1 MKMKWWVILF
11 LPMVF
16 FSCSLKDYYR
26 IPLYSQDHR
35 MQAVVEIPA
44 GTCQKIDYCD
54 ETHRFKILEE
64 INENDS
70 GFLAFPFNF
79 GFIPSTQDG
88 AALGAVADPID
99 VFILSEAI
107 PTGEVLEIL
116 PVGLISIREYDQ
128 TVNKV
133 IAIPFNKDKRNID
146 AEHFT
151 DLQDHYPGVIRI
163 LEDWVEN
170 ADPGAH
176 SEILAWQD
184 EILASKFIEA
194 LAVNQH

>member
-1 MKMKWWVILF
+1 MKWWVILF

-16 FSCSLKDYYR
+16 FSCSMKDYYR
-26 IPLYSQDHR
+26 IPLYSPDHR

-44 GTCQKIDYCD
+44 GTCQHIDYCD
-54 ETHRFKILEE
+54 ETHRFKILERL
-64 INENDS
+64 NEKDS
-70 GFLAFPFNF
+70 GFLAFPFNY
-79 GFIPSTQDG
+79 GFIPSTQEVTEAG
-88 AALGAVADPID
+88 ASPDPID

-107 PTGEVLEIL
+107 TTGEVIEIL
-116 PVGLISIREYDQ
+116 PVGLISIQEDDQ

-133 IAIPFNKDKRNID
+133 IAIPFSKDKRNID
-146 AEHFT
+146 AEHFIE
-151 DLQDHYPGVIRI
+151 LQNHFPGVIRI

-170 ADPGAH
+170 ADPGAP
-176 SEILAWQD
+176 SEIVAWQD